1 VIGSHK
7 QMERMLAIDEAMAKV
22 FFPQKMENCQTTE
35 FCKELVVGVATT
47 LLTELTDP
55 RKSTHNYINDGL
67 LVFNYLSL
75 AEKEASLGMRAN
87 NDPLEGNFATFTD
100 VLYNSRRTSIDSAAG
115 IGQDRYNKDL
125 DRNHGCFVTRGR
137 NKSRD
142 QSTETGAFH
151 TLPEKLQDSL
161 LAIAKKNGN
170 KSRKQFNESL
180 RRQCLARAEKAANAI
195 AMKLKLTE
203 KDLINM
209 SYLHQQYFSP
219 RCWKTVQQ
227 ALVEFENLTSKKDKI
242 ECVKEQI
249 LIRYLGLGWEEIH
262 HLWSKNRHQYT
273 ASELLKHLCEVVI
286 PLQNVKEVPNQAP
299 IQLPARQFYARD

>member
-1 VIGSHK
+1 MIGSHK
-7 QMERMLAIDEAMAKV
+7 QMERVLAIDEAMAKL
-22 FFPQKMENCQTTE
+22 FFPQKMENRQTTA

-55 RKSTHNYINDGL
+55 RKSTHNYINNGL
-67 LVFNYLSL
+67 LAFNNLSL
-75 AEKEASLGMRAN
+75 AEKEAS
-87 NDPLEGNFATFTD
+87 DPSEGNFATFTN
-100 VLYNSRRTSIDSAAG
+100 VLSNSGQTSIDSAAG
-115 IGQDRYNKDL
+115 IGQARYNKDL
-125 DRNHGCFVTRGR
+125 DCNHGCFVTRGR

-161 LAIAKKNGN
+161 LVIAKKNGN

-180 RRQCLARAEKAANAI
+180 RRHRLACAEKAANAI
-195 AMKLKLTE
+195 AMKLKSTE

-227 ALVEFENLTSKKDKI
+227 ALNEFENLTSKKDKI
-242 ECVKEQI
+242 ECVK
-249 LIRYLGLGWEEIH
+249 
-262 HLWSKNRHQYT
+262 
-273 ASELLKHLCEVVI
+273 
-286 PLQNVKEVPNQAP
+286 
-299 IQLPARQFYARD
+299 